1 MPAEPLLSAT
11 SPGSQTRSRHLLRRL
26 VHELAPQD
34 WLVLIFVV
42 SLNVASYAAADSPQ
56 RARCIHVA
64 AGMLAVVIY
73 GSVQLSYFF
82 LGWLL
87 PVLNSRTLDTELYD
101 LDLALFGFEPALAM
115 DRWVSDLT
123 TEWFA
128 FFYYSYFLMLTLH
141 VLPILFGSRSQRLLG
156 EFTLGMLLVFC
167 VGHVGYMLVPG
178 YGPYWAL
185 TEQFQR
191 PLPSGLWADL
201 VMATVASGGSQ
212 LDIFP
217 SLHTAA
223 PAFIALYSFRHRH
236 LVPYRYSFALVAFF
250 AVNIILATM
259 FLRYHYVIDVL
270 AGLVLAWAAS
280 VLSVRLTDRE
290 LARRALAGLSP
301 NWPLFFQSQAR
312 DSSQIAAA
320 THRSG

>member
-1 MPAEPLLSAT
+1 
-11 SPGSQTRSRHLLRRL
+11 
-26 VHELAPQD
+26 
-34 WLVLIFVV
+34 
-42 SLNVASYAAADSPQ
+42 
-56 RARCIHVA
+56 
-64 AGMLAVVIY
+64 
-73 GSVQLSYFF
+73 
-82 LGWLL
+82 
-87 PVLNSRTLDTELYD
+87 
-101 LDLALFGFEPALAM
+101 M